1 MTSREYWQQREEAQ
15 RKQNITDEAVY
26 QKELS
31 RIYSDMLDNIQKEI
45 DSFYAKYAG
54 KEGITLAEAK
64 RRVAQL
70 DIDAYARKAERYVR
84 EKNFSDRANEE
95 MRLYNLTMKVNR
107 LELLKA
113 NLGLELVGG
122 FDELQRYFEQ
132 TLTDSTLA
140 EFQRQAGILGES
152 IPNPAQA
159 AQAIVNASFHS
170 ATFSDRIWMY
180 QDLLRG
186 ELDKQL
192 QRGLIQGKGSREL
205 ARDLRKRFDVSRSD
219 AERLITTELRRVQT
233 EAAKQSYERNGNE
246 EYEFLAVNPKGP
258 CPICKAL
265 DGKRFPVKDL
275 MPGKNA
281 PPMHPRC
288 HCATAPYWD
297 EEEFQRWLEEENRK
311 LHERMQDVTTG
322 ENRGIMNL
330 RQTGLQNYP
339 VTQQAIDG
347 VPRIKTSGWTDAMA
361 DALQAAHRALLEYV
375 RDAPVGT
382 EAGFVCDL
390 DGTVLDRRMGS
401 QGGVR
406 FPDLEMEH
414 MLLHNHP
421 DGLTFSET
429 DLVAFL
435 RRPESK
441 VLTAVGN
448 QGSVYLIA
456 KTEHYQGAEFAKALV
471 RELDVLH
478 QTQTPQDYAEEMN
491 RFLKEAEKYG
501 VQFITRG

>member
-31 RIYSDMLDNIQKEI
+31 RIYADMLDSIQKEI

-64 RRVAQL
+64 RRVSQL

-113 NLGLELVGG
+113 NLGLELVGS

-132 TLTDSTLA
+132 TLTDRTLD

-152 IPNPAQA
+152 MPDPAKA
-159 AQAIVNASFHS
+159 AQAIVNASFHN
-170 ATFSDRIWMY
+170 ATFSDRIWLY

-219 AERLITTELRRVQT
+219 AERLMTTELRRVQT

-311 LHERMQDVTTG
+311 LHERMGTVAKTADSGIMKLPKYKEAVLPDAKFSQYALNSEKDANKARAFQKALGYNLSNYEDLIRNIKEHLPEYEATPKG
-322 ENRGIMNL
+322 NRGYGMTYEVI
-330 RQTGLQNYP
+330 
-339 VTQQAIDG
+339 
-347 VPRIKTSGWTDAMA
+347 
-361 DALQAAHRALLEYV
+361 LE
-375 RDAPVGT
+375 
-382 EAGFVCDL
+382 
-390 DGTVLDRRMGS
+390 
-401 QGGVR
+401 
-406 FPDLEMEH
+406 LEGP
-414 MLLHNHP
+414 N
-421 DGLTFSET
+421 GKK
-429 DLVAFL
+429 A
-435 RRPESK
+435 K
-441 VLTAVGN
+441 VLTGWIDDANSG
-448 QGSVYLIA
+448 
-456 KTEHYQGAEFAKALV
+456 
-471 RELDVLH
+471 
-478 QTQTPQDYAEEMN
+478 EM
-491 RFLKEAEKYG
+491 RLTT
-501 VQFITRG
+501 VHVDD